1 MSTIASFRN
10 KLSVL
15 AELIDDPAITEI
27 AVNRPRE
34 AWVLRQGQRFMTR
47 VELPDLSLGLLE
59 SLSEVTAYYTGQ
71 ESDRERPLLSATIP
85 INLQDGVPD
94 NERGGYRV
102 MIVRP
107 PVVQAQTMAMC
118 IRKPA
123 LLELTLDD
131 YERQGAFDRVN
142 EPVVEEFSDDHLREL
157 YRARQWKEFL
167 RAAVLAGKRIMVSAG
182 TNAGKTT
189 LLNTLLS
196 LVPESARI
204 VTMEDA
210 REIRVRQP
218 NVVNMVFS
226 RGNQGLARVT
236 ANELLETMMRLTPDV
251 AVAGEL
257 RGAEAAPYLELLNS
271 GHGCSI
277 STIHADS
284 PRLMFERLAL
294 MVMRAGSTLSRQQI
308 IEYARSLIQV
318 VVQFKRGNDG
328 RRYIT
333 EMLYEGA

>member
-15 AELIDDPAITEI
+15 ADLIDDPAITEI

-34 AWVLRQGQRFMTR
+34 AWVLRQGQRYMER
-47 VELPDLSLGLLE
+47 LDVPDLSLALLE
-59 SLSEVTAYYTGQ
+59 SLAEVTAYYTGQ

-85 INLQDGVPD
+85 INLADGVPET
-94 NERGGYRV
+94 ERGGYRV

-131 YERQGAFDRVN
+131 YERQGAFEHVN
-142 EPVVEEFSDDHLREL
+142 APVAEEFSDDHLREL
-157 YRARQWKEFL
+157 YRARRWKEFL
-167 RAAVLAGKRIMVSAG
+167 RAAVLASKRIMISAG

-196 LVPESARI
+196 LAPREARI

-210 REIRVRQP
+210 REIKIRQP

-226 RGNQGLARVT
+226 RGNQGQAKVT
-236 ANELLETMMRLTPDV
+236 AVELLETMMRLTPDV

-257 RGAEAAPYLELLNS
+257 RGAEAAPFLELLNS

-277 STIHADS
+277 STIHADG
-284 PRLMFERLAL
+284 PTLMFERLAM
-294 MVMRAGSTLSRQQI
+294 MVMRSGSTMSRPQI
-308 IEYARSLIQV
+308 IDYARSLIQV
-318 VVQFKRGNDG
+318 VVQFRRGHDG
-328 RRYIT
+328 RRYVSEI
-333 EMLYEGA
+333 LYEGA

>member
-1 MSTIASFRN
+1 
-10 KLSVL
+10 
-15 AELIDDPAITEI
+15 
-27 AVNRPRE
+27 
-34 AWVLRQGQRFMTR
+34 
-47 VELPDLSLGLLE
+47 
-59 SLSEVTAYYTGQ
+59 
-71 ESDRERPLLSATIP
+71 
-85 INLQDGVPD
+85 LQDGVPD

-284 PRLMFERLAL
+284 PGLMFERLAL